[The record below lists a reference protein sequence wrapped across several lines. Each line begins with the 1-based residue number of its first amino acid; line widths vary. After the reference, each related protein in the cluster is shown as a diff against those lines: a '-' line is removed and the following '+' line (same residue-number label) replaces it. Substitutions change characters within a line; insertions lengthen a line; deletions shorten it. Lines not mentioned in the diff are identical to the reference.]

1 MAKKEYSS
9 FNEFVSTQLNP
20 AQKEAVEHLKGPIL
34 VIAGAG
40 SGKTRVITARI
51 ANLMLNHGAQA
62 EQIVALTFTNKAA
75 QEMKERIQLF
85 LDKGKQLPFIGT
97 FHAYCLQLLKQ
108 NIHLLES
115 PFFSILDED
124 DQRKIVNDILHRNH
138 LEKQLNVRQAIY
150 YLSQIKNKIDP
161 TQHTYQKLV
170 HIHPFMYDIYTA
182 YEAEKRA
189 SRCYDFDDLLI
200 ETVKLL
206 KTNKEFK
213 EELQQKL
220 RHVLVDEYQDTNI
233 IQHELLKQL
242 TLKNDIYIGDSLC
255 VVGDEDQSI
264 YSWRGATIANIRNFQ
279 HDFANT
285 AIIKIEQNYRSVQ
298 QILDIANQVISN
310 NDNRNPKNL
319 WSEKKAKDRTRAL
332 TCLSEYQESDIIA
345 QLLKRVRNKKEKM
358 TAAILYRTH
367 AQSRALEESLIKENI
382 PYRIVGG
389 VQFYERKEIKDLLAY
404 LRLIVNPFDRPSFF
418 RVINVPARGLGTK
431 FEEDVYALWHQ
442 EPFLTFQQVV
452 QKLIDTGVVT
462 KTKKDAAASF
472 IKIFKD
478 LQATD
483 SSLTALEAI
492 LVRTRYLNHLK
503 EEYEAED
510 AETRIENIKE
520 LQEAFIHFAT
530 YGTTT
535 VEKVLEDIA
544 LMQDRQA
551 HAAHDTEQVLLM
563 TLHGAKGL
571 EFDLVILAGLEEGI
585 LPAARSL
592 EDPQALE
599 EERRLFYVGITRA
612 REYLLLTHARYRYTY
627 GRMLDQVQSRF
638 LREIPSRLMPREEA
652 SSWRTDQMIS
662 FFAQWLPSHESS
674 TSPTIEPKVTK
685 LIKNESTARSSA
697 TASYQPTGR
706 WKPNQPVMHEKYG
719 MGVIQKV
726 ETKTDDTL
734 YITAKFK
741 TGIKKIVSKFL
752 QLI

>member
-1 MAKKEYSS
+1 MTKKKHSS
-9 FNEFVSTQLNP
+9 FTEFISTQLNP
-20 AQKEAVEHLKGPIL
+20 EQKKAVEHKKGPIL

-51 ANLMLNHGAQA
+51 AHLILNQNALA

-75 QEMKERIQLF
+75 QEMKERIQQF
-85 LDKGKQLPFIGT
+85 LENGQSLPFVGT

-150 YLSQIKNKIDP
+150 YLSHIKNKIDP
-161 TQHTYQKLV
+161 SQHTYQKLV

-182 YEAEKRA
+182 YEAEKKA

-206 KTNKEFK
+206 KKNTEFK
-213 EELQQKL
+213 AELQKKL
-220 RHVLVDEYQDTNI
+220 RHILVDEYQDTNI

-242 TLKNDIYIGDSLC
+242 ALNNDKFISDSLC

-279 HDFANT
+279 KDFPDST
-285 AIIKIEQNYRSVQ
+285 IIKIEQNYRSVQ
-298 QILDIANQVISN
+298 QILDIANHIISN
-310 NDNRNPKNL
+310 NTNRNPKNL
-319 WSEKKAKDRTRAL
+319 WSEKKAKDRIRAL
-332 TCLSEYQESDIIA
+332 TCLSEYQEADIIA

-358 TAAILYRTH
+358 AAAILYRTH
-367 AQSRALEESLIKENI
+367 AQSRALEEALIKESI

-404 LRLIVNPFDRPSFF
+404 LRLIVNPFDRTAFF
-418 RVINVPARGLGTK
+418 RIINVPARGLGTK
-431 FEEDVYALWHQ
+431 FEEQVYELWHQ
-442 EPFLTFQQVV
+442 EPFLTFQQVIEKMV
-452 QKLIDTGVVT
+452 ETGAVT
-462 KTKKDAAASF
+462 KTKKDAAISF
-472 IKIFKD
+472 LNVFKD
-478 LQATD
+478 LKASD
-483 SSLTALEAI
+483 SSSKALETI
-492 LVRTRYLNHLK
+492 LMRTKYLLHLK
-503 EEYEAED
+503 EEYEADD
-510 AETRIENIKE
+510 AQTRIENIKE
-520 LQEAFIHFAT
+520 LQEAFIHFST
-530 YGTTT
+530 YGTNS
-535 VEKVLEDIA
+535 VEQVLEDIA

-551 HAAHDTEQVLLM
+551 HNAQDTEQVLLM

-571 EFDLVILAGLEEGI
+571 EFDLVILAGLEEGV
-585 LPAARSL
+585 LPSARSL
-592 EDPQALE
+592 EDPEALE

-627 GRMLDQVQSRF
+627 GRMQDQMQSRF
-638 LREIPSRLMPREEA
+638 LREVPSRLISREEA
-652 SSWRTDQMIS
+652 SNWRTEQMIS
-662 FFAQWLPSHESS
+662 FFTQWIRS
-674 TSPTIEPKVTK
+674 TEAVEQE
-685 LIKNESTARSSA
+685 KNEIPKNSHVITPRSSAA
-697 TASYQPTGR
+697 TASYQPTSR

-726 ETKTDDTL
+726 ETKSDDTI
-734 YITAKFK
+734 YVTAKFK
-741 TGIKKIVSKFL
+741 AGIKKIVSKFL